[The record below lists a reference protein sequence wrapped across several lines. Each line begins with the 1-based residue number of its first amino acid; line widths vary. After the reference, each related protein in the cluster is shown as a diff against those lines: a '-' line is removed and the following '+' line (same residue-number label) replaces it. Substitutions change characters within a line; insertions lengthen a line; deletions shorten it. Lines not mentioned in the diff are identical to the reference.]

1 MYRKLHSDWS
11 PGIDRFLERMAPD
24 GPAHNPG
31 QKKNSVSSNAPY
43 SIRLE
48 KNNLVAKSIGII
60 FEKTESAT

>member
-1 MYRKLHSDWS
+1 
-11 PGIDRFLERMAPD
+11 MAPD